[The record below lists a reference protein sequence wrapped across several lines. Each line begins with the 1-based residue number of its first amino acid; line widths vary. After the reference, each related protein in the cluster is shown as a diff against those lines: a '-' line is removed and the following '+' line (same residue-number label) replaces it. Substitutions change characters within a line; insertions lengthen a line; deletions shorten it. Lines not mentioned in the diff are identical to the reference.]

1 MISVIIPVH
10 NNRSQILR
18 SVNSVLNQ
26 DFKNFE
32 LLVIDDASIDK
43 GIDLIKDISDP
54 RIKIFKR
61 STAGSG
67 GYAARNEGIRQSSFD
82 WITFLDADDE
92 WLPNHLN
99 LIMELMH
106 LDNRGVVSTGWYDS
120 FPDGR
125 HELNGFSEKF
135 KEKGIVVL
143 GFIQFLKFSA
153 DFKIPIHTN
162 TVAIKRKL
170 IQDIGGFP
178 ENRCIRGGD
187 VTTWMNLLFL
197 TDRLVCKPIPT
208 AIYHREDSHVTV
220 NTIPQIANN
229 CIYQEVRKLLDKT
242 QKLSRSKVRALKLFS
257 NFHIRFGLI
266 KKLKI
271 GKLKLRDMSYF
282 YAEVA
287 YLHYFGF
294 GSLALMPGF
303 IQKLVFSISKK
314 VLS

>member
-1 MISVIIPVH
+1 MISVIVPVH

-26 DFKNFE
+26 DFENFE
-32 LLVIDDASIDK
+32 LLIIDDASIDG
-43 GIDLIKDISDP
+43 GIDLLNNISDP

-61 STAGSG
+61 RTAGPG
-67 GYAARNEGIRQSSFD
+67 GYAARNDGIKQASFD

-92 WLPNHLN
+92 WLPNHLKSIVE
-99 LIMELMH
+99 LIH
-106 LDNRGVVSTGWYDS
+106 QDNKGVVSTGWYDS

-125 HELNGFSEKF
+125 NELNGFSIKF
-135 KEKGIVVL
+135 KEQEIVVL
-143 GFIQFLKFSA
+143 DFIQFLRLSA
-153 DFKIPIHTN
+153 DFKTPIHTN
-162 TVAIKRKL
+162 TVAIKKKI
-170 IQDIGGFP
+170 IQGIGGFP

-197 TDRLVCKPIPT
+197 TDRLVCKPKPT

-229 CIYQEVRKLLDKT
+229 CIYQEVRKLLD
-242 QKLSRSKVRALKLFS
+242 QDHKLSSPQVRVLKLFS
-257 NFHIRFGLI
+257 NFHIRFGLN
-266 KKLKI
+266 KKLKV
-271 GKLKLRDMSYF
+271 GKLQVADMAYF
-282 YAEVA
+282 YADVA
-287 YLHYFGF
+287 YVHYFGF
-294 GSLALMPGF
+294 GSLALMPGL